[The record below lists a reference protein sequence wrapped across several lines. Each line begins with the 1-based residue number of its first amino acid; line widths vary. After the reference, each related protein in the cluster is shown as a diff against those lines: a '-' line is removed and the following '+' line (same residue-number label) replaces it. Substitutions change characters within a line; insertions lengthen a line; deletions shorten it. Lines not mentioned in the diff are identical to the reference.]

1 MKPVIFTRDCTFK
14 GKSFSNGQKLN
25 KMKKEDLSDIWK
37 LNEKGFIQP
46 LSEDEFLE
54 IARSFGKKN
63 KAKEEEK

>member
-14 GKSFSNGQKLN
+14 GKSFLNGQKLN
-25 KMKKEDLSDIWK
+25 KIKKEDLSDIWK

-54 IARSFGKKN
+54 IVRSFGKKN

>member
-1 MKPVIFTRDCTFK
+1 MKPVIFMQGCTFK
-14 GKSFSNGQKLN
+14 SKSFLSGQKLN
-25 KMKKEDLSDIWK
+25 KIKKEDLSDIWK

-54 IARSFGKKN
+54 IVRSFDKKT